1 MSKGITTKKKLIEEY
16 KSTISKISSENSL
29 LEKQISDMETTL
41 KLNQNILFDFIEKSS
56 NKNPEITD
64 LINSTK
70 NLWDDNL
77 NLLKKKNKVQIKLS
91 LMQEMSEEL
100 PNKIR
105 EELRFYKTKNEKNK
119 EEINKQKEKIVKL
132 QKKLINIRR
141 NNFYQDAKT
150 EVYVTS
156 PNKKNV
162 ESNQE
167 ILSIKSILNKV
178 MKVHD
183 KKEEIAKERKTEFE
197 NILKQVDSLKQ
208 NFYKKNNGII
218 DNDSDNNKEMD
229 NIDKY
234 DVNKFVKNNID
245 GYNIS
250 DDEDDVDKDLSEEK
264 DNNEYDADDMLD
276 NSTTKNMKKQLDK
289 LMQEYYKMKEECQK
303 YEKIISNYKE
313 KYRNVEGKI
322 KGIKKPNDI

>member
-16 KSTISKISSENSL
+16 KSTILKISSENSL

-56 NKNPEITD
+56 NKNPEISN

-70 NLWDDNL
+70 NLWQDNL

-167 ILSIKSILNKV
+167 ILSIKSILDKV

-218 DNDSDNNKEMD
+218 DN
-229 NIDKY
+229 
-234 DVNKFVKNNID
+234 
-245 GYNIS
+245 
-250 DDEDDVDKDLSEEK
+250 
-264 DNNEYDADDMLD
+264 
-276 NSTTKNMKKQLDK
+276 
-289 LMQEYYKMKEECQK
+289 
-303 YEKIISNYKE
+303 
-313 KYRNVEGKI
+313 R
-322 KGIKKPNDI
+322 

>member
-41 KLNQNILFDFIEKSS
+41 KLNQNILFDFIDKSS

-119 EEINKQKEKIVKL
+119 EEINKQKGKIVKL

-167 ILSIKSILNKV
+167 ILSIKSILDKV

-183 KKEEIAKERKTEFE
+183 KKEEIAKEKKTEFE

-250 DDEDDVDKDLSEEK
+250 ADEDDVDRDLSEEK

-276 NSTTKNMKKQLDK
+276 N
-289 LMQEYYKMKEECQK
+289 
-303 YEKIISNYKE
+303 
-313 KYRNVEGKI
+313 R
-322 KGIKKPNDI
+322 

>member
-105 EELRFYKTKNEKNK
+105 EELRFYKKINEKNK

-132 QKKLINIRR
+132 QKKINK
-141 NNFYQDAKT
+141 Y
-150 EVYVTS
+150 S
-156 PNKKNV
+156 KK
-162 ESNQE
+162 
-167 ILSIKSILNKV
+167 
-178 MKVHD
+178 
-183 KKEEIAKERKTEFE
+183 
-197 NILKQVDSLKQ
+197 
-208 NFYKKNNGII
+208 
-218 DNDSDNNKEMD
+218 
-229 NIDKY
+229 
-234 DVNKFVKNNID
+234 
-245 GYNIS
+245 
-250 DDEDDVDKDLSEEK
+250 
-264 DNNEYDADDMLD
+264 
-276 NSTTKNMKKQLDK
+276 
-289 LMQEYYKMKEECQK
+289 
-303 YEKIISNYKE
+303 
-313 KYRNVEGKI
+313 
-322 KGIKKPNDI
+322 

>member
-41 KLNQNILFDFIEKSS
+41 KLNQNILYDFMENSS
-56 NKNPEITD
+56 NKNPEITN

-70 NLWDDNL
+70 NLWKDNI
-77 NLLKKKNKVQIKLS
+77 NLLKKKNSVQIKLS
-91 LMQEMSEEL
+91 LMQEISEEL

-167 ILSIKSILNKV
+167 VLTIKSILDKV

-183 KKEEIAKERKTEFE
+183 RKERIAQEKKTELE
-197 NILKQVDSLKQ
+197 NLYKQVDSLKQ
-208 NFYKKNNGII
+208 NFYKKNNNII
-218 DNDSDNNKEMD
+218 YNENDNNKEMN

-234 DVNKFVKNNID
+234 NMNKFVKNNIE

-250 DDEDDVDKDLSEEK
+250 ADEDDSDDDLSEEK

-276 NSTTKNMKKQLDK
+276 NSTTKNLKKQFEK
-289 LMQEYYKMKEECQK
+289 LTEEYYKLKAECQE
-303 YEKIISNYKE
+303 YDKIFLKHKE
-313 KYRNVEGKI
+313 KYKDVEGKI
-322 KGIKKPNDI
+322 KEIKKPNDI